1 MTLAEGRML
10 LMDLLEHA
18 TQRERV
24 YRHEWQV
31 GDLVMWDNT
40 ATVHR
45 GRHYDLSQRR
55 EMRRSTTEEVSL
67 TPT

>member
-1 MTLAEGRML
+1 ML

-18 TQRERV
+18 TQREFV

-40 ATVHR
+40 STVHR
-45 GRHYDLSQRR
+45 GRHYDFNERR
-55 EMRRSTTEEVSL
+55 ELRRATTEEVPS
-67 TPT
+67 